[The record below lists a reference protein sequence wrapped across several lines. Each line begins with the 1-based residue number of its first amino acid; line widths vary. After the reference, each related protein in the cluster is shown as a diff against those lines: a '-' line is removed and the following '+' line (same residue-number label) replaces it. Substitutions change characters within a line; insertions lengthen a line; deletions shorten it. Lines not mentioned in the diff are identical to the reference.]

1 MSIAVVKYGL
11 FDPVKNAKNYII
23 DSLKEALIVTD
34 PEYQFLFLN
43 PMAETLVS
51 STKKLSSINNDP
63 EIYELRSGNNNAES
77 YWKSPSETD
86 LRQLGTAQK
95 TVGIKIMVDHALKN
109 NIPIIF
115 LTGKNDA
122 DTVKNVMTLKP
133 DGYLLK
139 NMEPQS
145 LHDAIDRF
153 FAERAEQEN

>member
-51 STKKLSSINNDP
+51 STK
-63 EIYELRSGNNNAES
+63 
-77 YWKSPSETD
+77 
-86 LRQLGTAQK
+86 
-95 TVGIKIMVDHALKN
+95 
-109 NIPIIF
+109 
-115 LTGKNDA
+115 
-122 DTVKNVMTLKP
+122 NVMALKP

>member
-109 NIPIIF
+109 NIPYCF
-115 LTGKNDA
+115 LHCLPLKIHLSG
-122 DTVKNVMTLKP
+122 TLCRQNAFP
-133 DGYLLK
+133 LNYSSLGY
-139 NMEPQS
+139 ETR
-145 LHDAIDRF
+145 HF
-153 FAERAEQEN
+153 